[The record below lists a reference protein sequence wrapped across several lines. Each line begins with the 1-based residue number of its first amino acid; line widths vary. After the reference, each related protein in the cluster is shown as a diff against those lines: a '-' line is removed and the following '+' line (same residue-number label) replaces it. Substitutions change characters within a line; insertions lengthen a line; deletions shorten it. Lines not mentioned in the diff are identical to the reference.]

1 MSYPHVQQSEGIG
14 SDSFTDVVT
23 NIVGILIILVLVV
36 GIRAERTVVS
46 VPPAPTVSDEELA
59 ALQQEHD
66 HLEHDDQRLSREIN
80 MAQQM
85 AAVARAARDA
95 LQLELAQRQA
105 LLQQGMAQLD
115 AASQTIFEL
124 RRKLSIA
131 EGKLARAQADL
142 RQLEARKRA
151 STHRVV
157 NYPTPLSQTVFG
169 KEVHFQLR
177 HGRVTYIPMDELVA
191 AFKAHALKHAHRL
204 QTEPEFTETLGP
216 LEGFRMRYTME
227 RIALP
232 ADVQMALGHAGMVGR
247 LREFILLPVAA
258 DLGEPLAQ
266 ARAPQSAFRSRLAGL
281 VPRKTT
287 ITLWTYPDSFAAFRT
302 LREDLYLAGFTVA
315 GRPLP
320 EGQPIGGSPDGS
332 KSAAQ

>member
-1 MSYPHVQQSEGIG
+1 MKRLDAQPTEGIG

-36 GIRAERTVVS
+36 GIRAERAA
-46 VPPAPTVSDEELA
+46 VPEPAAPAVSDEELA
-59 ALQQEHD
+59 ALRQEHD
-66 HLEHDDQRLSREIN
+66 DLERDDQRLSFEIEL
-80 MAQQM
+80 AQQM
-85 AAVARAARDA
+85 AAAARAARDA
-95 LQLELAQRQA
+95 LQLEVAQRE
-105 LLQQGMAQLD
+105 AQLQEGLARLD
-115 AASQTIFEL
+115 AESQAAFEL

-131 EGKLARAQADL
+131 QGKLARAQADL

-151 STHRVV
+151 STVRLV

-177 HGRVTYIPMDELVA
+177 RGRVAYVPMDELVA

-258 DLGEPLAQ
+258 DLGEPVAE
-266 ARAPQSAFRSRLAGL
+266 ARGPNSAFRGRLAGL

-287 ITLWTYPDSFAAFRT
+287 ITLWTYPDSFAAFRM

>member
-1 MSYPHVQQSEGIG
+1 MSRSPVPRTDSIG

-36 GIRAERTVVS
+36 GIRAERAAVS
-46 VPPAPTVSDEELA
+46 IPASQAVSDEELA
-59 ALQQEHD
+59 TLQQEHD
-66 HLEHDDQRLSREIN
+66 NLERDDQRLSREIDL
-80 MAQQM
+80 ALQM
-85 AAVARAARDA
+85 AAAARAARDA
-95 LQLELAQRQA
+95 LQLELAERQA
-105 LLQQGMAQLD
+105 LQQQKLAQLD
-115 AASQTIFEL
+115 QESQAAFEL

-131 EGKLARAQADL
+131 ERKLARAQADL
-142 RQLEARKRA
+142 KQLEARKRDR
-151 STHRVV
+151 TVRVV

-177 HGRVTYIPMDELVA
+177 HGRVAYIPMDELVA

-204 QTEPEFTETLGP
+204 QAEPEFTETLGP
-216 LEGFRMRYTME
+216 MEGFRMRYTME

-247 LREFILLPVAA
+247 LREFILLPVAG

-266 ARAPQSAFRSRLAGL
+266 ARAPHSAFRSRLAGL

-302 LREDLYLAGFTVA
+302 LREDLYLAGFMVA

>member
-1 MSYPHVQQSEGIG
+1 MPRPHMPQTESIG

-36 GIRAERTVVS
+36 GIRAERAA
-46 VPPAPTVSDEELA
+46 VPVAAAPDVTQEELA
-59 ALQQEHD
+59 ALRQEHD
-66 HLEHDDQRLSREIN
+66 GLQRDDHRLSEEIEL
-80 MAQQM
+80 ARQL
-85 AAVARAARDA
+85 AAAARAARDT

-105 LLQQGMAQLD
+105 QLEEGLSRLD
-115 AASQTIFEL
+115 AAEKEQFEL
-124 RRKLSIA
+124 RRQLSIA

-142 RQLEARKRA
+142 RQLEDRQRQQ
-151 STHRVV
+151 TVRVV

-169 KEVHFQLR
+169 KEIHFQLR
-177 HGRVTYIPMDELVA
+177 RGRVAYVPMDELVA

-247 LREFILLPVAA
+247 LREFILLPISAE
-258 DLGEPLAQ
+258 LGEPLAE
-266 ARAPQSAFRSRLAGL
+266 ARAPQSAFRNRLAGL

-287 ITLWTYPDSFAAFRT
+287 VTLWTYPDSFAAFRT